1 MVLQNQPSE
10 ICILR
15 LSAIG
20 DVCHAVSAV
29 QAIQRHY
36 PSAAITWVIGKVE
49 AALLEGLPGVKFV
62 VFDKKRG
69 KDAYRQLRQTFKD
82 TQFDILLH
90 MQVALR
96 ANLVASCI
104 PAKIKLG

>member
-1 MVLQNQPSE
+1 MVLSEQPND

-36 PSAAITWVIGKVE
+36 PAANITWVIGKVE
-49 AALLEGLPGVKFV
+49 AALLEGLPGVEFV
-62 VFDKKRG
+62 FFDKKVG
-69 KDAYRQLRQTFKD
+69 KED
-82 TQFDILLH
+82 
-90 MQVALR
+90 
-96 ANLVASCI
+96 
-104 PAKIKLG
+104 